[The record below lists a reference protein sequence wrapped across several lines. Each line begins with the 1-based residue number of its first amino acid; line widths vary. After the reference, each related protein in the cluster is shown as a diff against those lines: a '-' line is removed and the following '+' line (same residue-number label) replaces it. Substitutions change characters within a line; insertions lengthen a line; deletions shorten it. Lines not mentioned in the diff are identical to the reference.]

1 MEHRTSHKRFRLVAV
16 QVVKDEVSKQ
26 GLKQGK
32 LPLDDT
38 PIEKTGKQIEA
49 ADWIPKNL
57 AQRITIFDLCVDSL
71 SPSPS
76 FVSGNSSGGCD
87 P

>member
-16 QVVKDEVSKQ
+16 QVVKDDVSKQ

-57 AQRITIFDLCVDSL
+57 AQRITIFDFCVDSV

-76 FVSGNSSGGCD
+76 FGSGDSWK
-87 P
+87 